1 MKFMKV
7 LSAEAD
13 LMLSHLALLRK
24 ERTGLASEGQAVVST
39 CWLGKKY

>member
-7 LSAEAD
+7 LSEEAD

-24 ERTGLASEGQAVVST
+24 ERTGLACEGQEGSISLLA
-39 CWLGKKY
+39 W